1 MDLNYINASLVSL
14 KEKERK
20 QKYTKL
26 GREKQG
32 LSIDIKVIKAVIN
45 IYMKLSDKT
54 F

>member
-14 KEKERK
+14 KENERR

-26 GREKQG
+26 GGEKQG
-32 LSIDIKVIKAVIN
+32 LSIDIEVIKAVVN
-45 IYMKLSDKT
+45 IHMKLSDKT